1 MTEPDVIYQP
11 GPVARVILNRP
22 ERRNAQSAG
31 LLAEMEAAFE
41 RAVHDTQVRVIVLS
55 GAGTSFSGG
64 HDLSSPE
71 HLQEMEQRTRGLDGF
86 ERSALINDIYIDS
99 HLRWRNLPKPTI
111 AMVHGYCVYGGWMIA
126 SAMDFIFAS
135 SDALLIPVYGDY
147 FTAPWDIGARKAKE
161 ILFENSFMNA
171 EQALQWGFINRVY
184 APDELE
190 ASTLKYAQRVA
201 DNDPFQLRT
210 IKLGI
215 NQTQDLMGFSNS
227 VQMLRPSFLGR
238 AAAPRRKREQNGEQ
252 PAVDPEL
259 NARFRNGVQQAL
271 GYLREDHP
279 DWLPSKSGRAG
290 KQ

>member
-1 MTEPDVIYQP
+1 MTETHIIYEP

-41 RAVHDTQVRVIVLS
+41 RAIVDPQVKVIVLS
-55 GAGTSFSGG
+55 GKGPSFSAG
-64 HDLSSPE
+64 HDLVSPE
-71 HLQEMEQRTRGLDGF
+71 HLREMDERSAGLDGF
-86 ERSALINDIYIDS
+86 NRSALITDIYIDS

-111 AMVHGYCVYGGWMIA
+111 AMVQGYCVYGGWMIA
-126 SAMDFIFAS
+126 SAMDFIFAA
-135 SDALLIPVYGDY
+135 SDALFVPVYGDY
-147 FTAPWDIGARKAKE
+147 FTAPWDVGARKAKE

-171 EQALQWGFINRVY
+171 EQALQWGFVNRVY

-190 ASTLKYAQRVA
+190 AATLKYAQRVA

-210 IKLGI
+210 IKYSI

-227 VQMLRPSFLGR
+227 VQTLRPTFLNR
-238 AAAPRRKREQNGEQ
+238 SAASRPKPEGDKPASAPS
-252 PAVDPEL
+252 DDL
-259 NARFRNGVQQAL
+259 HIRFRNGVQQAL

-279 DWLPSKSGRAG
+279 EWIPPKQG
-290 KQ
+290 K